1 MSAGEVARGRV
12 ERRLAEL
19 GIELPPMSESV
30 GNYEKAVLSG
40 NLLFLSGQGPRKP
53 GAYLYRGKVGHDYT
67 LEEGYEAARFTA
79 LALLATA
86 RAVLGDLDRVR
97 RVVKVLGFVNCTED
111 FTDQPKVINGASDLL
126 VQVFGDRGRH
136 ARSAIGA
143 QQLPGG
149 IPVEIE
155 MILEV
160 EG

>member
-1 MSAGEVARGRV
+1 MSPDEAARGRV

-19 GIELPPMSESV
+19 GLELPPMSEAV

-53 GAYLYRGKVGHDYT
+53 GAYQYRGKVGLDYT

-79 LALLATA
+79 LALLATVK
-86 RAVLGDLDRVR
+86 AVLGDLDRVR

-111 FTDQPKVINGASDLL
+111 FTDQPKVLNGASDLL
-126 VQVFGDRGRH
+126 VQVFGDKGRH

-155 MILEV
+155 MVLEV